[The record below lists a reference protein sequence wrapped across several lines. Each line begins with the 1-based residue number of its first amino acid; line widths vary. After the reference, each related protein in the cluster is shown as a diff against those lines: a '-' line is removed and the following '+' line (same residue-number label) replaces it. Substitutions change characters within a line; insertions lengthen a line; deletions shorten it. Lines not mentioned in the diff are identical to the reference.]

1 MYKILLLEDDE
12 MLLQTLKSL
21 LANQNYKVTPVKNIN
36 QALDETYENSF
47 DLYLFDINVPFGS
60 GIDLLKDLRDSGDKT
75 PAFFITAL
83 KDIKS
88 ISKGFDA
95 GCDDYIKK
103 PFDFDEL
110 LVRVEA
116 ILKRNNPFIKYGN
129 IKYDQEEDRIYKN
142 DKEIELGE
150 VSHNIASTFLRNIGK
165 IIHKDQLFDLMKK
178 PSDIALRVHINKL
191 KTELSLNI
199 KNIRGLGYKLE
210 KL

>member
-1 MYKILLLEDDE
+1 MYRILLLEDDE
-12 MLLQTLKSL
+12 MLLQTVKSL
-21 LANQNYKVTPVKNIN
+21 LIDQNYSVTAVKNID
-36 QALDETYENSF
+36 QALDETFKKSF

-60 GIDLLKDLRDSGDKT
+60 GIDLLKDLRDGGDKT
-75 PAFFITAL
+75 PTFFITAL

-116 ILKRNNPFIKYGN
+116 ILKKNNPFVRYRN
-129 IKYDQEEDRIYKN
+129 IKCNQEEDRIYKD
-142 DKEIELGE
+142 DKEVELGE
-150 VSHNIASTFLRNIGK
+150 VSKNIASLFLNNIGK
-165 IIHKDQLFDLMKK
+165 IIHKEQLFDLMRK
-178 PSDIALRVHINKL
+178 PSDVALRVQINKL
-191 KTELSLNI
+191 KTELGLNI

-210 KL
+210 EL

>member
-21 LANQNYKVTPVKNIN
+21 LTNQGYIVTAVKNID
-36 QALDETYENSF
+36 QALDETYRNSF

-60 GIDLLKDLRDSGDKT
+60 GIDLLKDLRCSGDKT

-110 LVRVEA
+110 LIRVEA
-116 ILKRNNPFIKYGN
+116 ILKRNNPFIKYGD
-129 IKYDQEEDRIYKN
+129 IKFNQEENRIYKD
-142 DKEIELGE
+142 DKEVELGE
-150 VSHNIASTFLRNIGK
+150 VSQSIACVFLNNIGK
-165 IIHKDQLFDLMKK
+165 IIHKDQLF
-178 PSDIALRVHINKL
+178 
-191 KTELSLNI
+191 
-199 KNIRGLGYKLE
+199 
-210 KL
+210 

>member
-116 ILKRNNPFIKYGN
+116 ILKRNNPFVKYGD
-129 IKYDQEEDRIYKN
+129 IKFNQEENRIYKN
-142 DKEIELGE
+142 DKEVELGE
-150 VSHNIASTFLRNIGK
+150 VSKNIASKFLNNIGK
-165 IIHKDQLFDLMKK
+165 VIHKEQLFELMKK
-178 PSDIALRVHINKL
+178 PSDVALRVQINKL
-191 KTELSLNI
+191 KTELELNI

>member
-21 LANQNYKVTPVKNIN
+21 LTNQGYIVTAVKNID
-36 QALDETYENSF
+36 QALDETYRNSF

-60 GIDLLKDLRDSGDKT
+60 GIDLLKDLRCSGDKT

-110 LVRVEA
+110 LIRVEA
-116 ILKRNNPFIKYGN
+116 ILKRNNPFIKYGD
-129 IKYDQEEDRIYKN
+129 IKFNQEENRIYKD
-142 DKEIELGE
+142 DKEVELGE
-150 VSHNIASTFLRNIGK
+150 VSQSIACVFLNNIGK
-165 IIHKDQLFDLMKK
+165 IIHKDQLFELMRK
-178 PSDIALRVHINKL
+178 PSDVALRVQINKL
-191 KTELSLNI
+191 KTELGLNI

>member
-1 MYKILLLEDDE
+1 MYRILLLEDDE

-21 LANQNYKVTPVKNIN
+21 LANQGYIITMVKNID
-36 QALDETYENSF
+36 QALNETYENSF
-47 DLYLFDINVPFGS
+47 DLYLLDINVPFGS
-60 GIDLLKDLRDSGDKT
+60 GIDLLKDLRESGDKT

-116 ILKRNNPFIKYGN
+116 ILKRNNPFVKYGD
-129 IKYDQEEDRIYKN
+129 IKFNQEENRIYKN
-142 DKEIELGE
+142 DKEVELGE
-150 VSHNIASTFLRNIGK
+150 VSKNIASKFLNNIGK
-165 IIHKDQLFDLMKK
+165 VIHKEQLFELMKK
-178 PSDIALRVHINKL
+178 PTDVALRVQINKL
-191 KTELSLNI
+191 KTELELNI

>member
-75 PAFFITAL
+75 PTFFITAL

-116 ILKRNNPFIKYGN
+116 ILKRNNPFIKYGD
-129 IKYDQEEDRIYKN
+129 IKYDQEEDRIYKH

-150 VSHNIASTFLRNIGK
+150 VSHNIASIFLSNIGK

-178 PSDIALRVHINKL
+178 PSDIALRVQINKL
-191 KTELSLNI
+191 KTELGLNI
-199 KNIRGLGYKLE
+199 KNVRGLGYKLE